1 MKKYII
7 PGAIALILIAVALP
21 FYLVGYSGND
31 TMLTVGDIICGTGIV
46 VLIAT
51 ITVYLIKNP
60 VAKPTKEEI
69 KQYRQE
75 QKQKRKQSLTKKS
88 TSKPNYERDDSEIG
102 AEFYNK
108 K

>member
-1 MKKYII
+1 MRKYIVF
-7 PGAIALILIAVALP
+7 GAIALVLIAVALP
-21 FYLVGYSGND
+21 FYLVGYAGND

-46 VLIAT
+46 LLIAT
-51 ITVYLIKNP
+51 IAVYLIKHP
-60 VAKPTKEEI
+60 VSKPTKEEI

-75 QKQKRKQSLTKKS
+75 QKQKAKQALNKKP
-88 TSKPNYERDDSEIG
+88 TAKPDYQRDDSEIG